1 VLAINP
7 MRNLEGIINKIDSHI
22 SEKDQARE
30 QALKISRDI
39 IIKCRKAIQK
49 LHTDNW
55 NEAKDLIKQSGEDVQ
70 NLNMVTKN
78 FPDLLHAGFVENAT
92 QEYVE
97 AHCFYHILQEEE
109 LPDPDSLQTTYD
121 AYLLGLGDVVG
132 ELRRGALDLV
142 MKGETDRAYDY
153 LEYMDNIY
161 DALMQFDY
169 PSNLVPIKRKQD
181 TARSLIEKTRGELAV
196 ASCERRIDNHTN
208 EFRGL
213 LDQLNGSSEKKPSKK
228 GKDIDLDVDQVW

>member
-1 VLAINP
+1 
-7 MRNLEGIINKIDSHI
+7 MRNLEGIIDKIDSHI

-30 QALKISRDI
+30 HALKISREI

-49 LHTDNW
+49 LHNDNW
-55 NEAKDLIKQSGEDVQ
+55 DEAEKLIEQSSGDIE
-70 NLNMVTKN
+70 NLNQVTKK
-78 FPDLLHAGFVENAT
+78 FPDLLHAGFVENAA

-97 AHCFYHILQEEE
+97 AQCFYNILHEDE
-109 LPDPDSLQTTYD
+109 LPDPDSLQTTYN

-142 MKGETDRAYDY
+142 MKGDTDRAYEY
-153 LEYMDNIY
+153 LGYMDNIY

-196 ASCERRIDNHTN
+196 ASCERRIDDRAN
-208 EFRGL
+208 EFRGI
-213 LDQLNGSSEKKPSKK
+213 LDQLNGSTEKKSSKK
-228 GKDIDLDVDQVW
+228 GKNVDLDVDQVW

>member
-1 VLAINP
+1 

-22 SEKDQARE
+22 GEKDQARE

-39 IIKCRKAIQK
+39 IISCRKAIQR
-49 LHTDNW
+49 LH
-55 NEAKDLIKQSGEDVQ
+55 NEELEKASELIDAAHDYLES
-70 NLNMVTKN
+70 LNKVTQG
-78 FPDLLHAGFVENAT
+78 FPDLLHAGFVDNAA

-97 AHCFYHILQEEE
+97 AQCFYHILQGEE
-109 LPDPDSLQTTYD
+109 LPDPDSLKTTYN

-142 MKGETDRAYDY
+142 LEGDTDKAYEY
-153 LEYMDNIY
+153 LGYMDAIY

-196 ASCERRIDNHTN
+196 ASCEQRIDDRTN

-213 LDQLNGSSEKKPSKK
+213 LDRLNETPGKPSRKK

>member
-1 VLAINP
+1 MLAINP
-7 MRNLEGIINKIDSHI
+7 MRNLEGIIKKIDGHI

-55 NEAKDLIKQSGEDVQ
+55 DDAEALIDRSGEDIEK
-70 NLNMVTKN
+70 LNSVTEN
-78 FPDLLHAGFVENAT
+78 FPDLIHEGFVDNAA

-97 AHCFYHILQEEE
+97 AQCFYAILQDKE
-109 LPDPDSLQTTYD
+109 LPDPDSLHTTYK

-142 MKGETDRAYDY
+142 IKGDTDRAYNY
-153 LEYMDNIY
+153 LGYMDNIY

-181 TARSLIEKTRGELAV
+181 IARSLIEKTRGELAV
-196 ASCERRIDNHTN
+196 ASCERRIDDRAN

-213 LDQLNGSSEKKPSKK
+213 LDQINGSSGKKPTRKN
-228 GKDIDLDVDQVW
+228 KDVDLDVDQVW

>member
-1 VLAINP
+1 
-7 MRNLEGIINKIDSHI
+7 MRNIEGIINKIDTHI
-22 SEKDQARE
+22 TQKDQTRE
-30 QALKISRDI
+30 KALKISREI
-39 IIKCRKAIQK
+39 IIACRKAIQK
-49 LHTDNW
+49 LHTNDWDTAEQFIADARDNIQRL
-55 NEAKDLIKQSGEDVQ
+55 NE
-70 NLNMVTKN
+70 VTKN
-78 FPDLLHAGFVENAT
+78 HSDLLHAGFVDNAA

-97 AHCFYHILQEEE
+97 AQCFYSILQEKD
-109 LPDPDSLQTTYD
+109 LPDPDSLETTYD

-142 MKGETDRAYDY
+142 LEGDTDKAYSY
-153 LEYMDNIY
+153 LEYMDTIY

-181 TARSLIEKTRGELAV
+181 VARSLIEKTRGELAV
-196 ASCERRIDNHTN
+196 ASCQRRIDDKAN

-213 LDQLNGSSEKKPSKK
+213 LDQLNGGSQKKPSKK